1 MAVRKD
7 FHGMP
12 IAYLSCEHDKQGGSL
27 SDDLRRTDHVVLT
40 EDDEEVAVCVS
51 LERYATLERALE
63 IVETLEER
71 HAQEQMAE
79 AMSILEQEIAE
90 ASPEEQKILTRVIDA
105 AKREA
110 ESTQEPRRIVHQK

>member
-1 MAVRKD
+1 
-7 FHGMP
+7 
-12 IAYLSCEHDKQGGSL
+12 
-27 SDDLRRTDHVVLT
+27 
-40 EDDEEVAVCVS
+40 
-51 LERYATLERALE
+51 
-63 IVETLEER
+63 
-71 HAQEQMAE
+71 MAE